1 MKYRP
6 NRQFAEAANR
16 QGSTRTSKAQHLF
29 TKQVTRAGSVG
40 LLLLSLSCGVAAAQD
55 DAAQSNSPTQLR
67 QFIGQQV
74 GGIDKLKVPATD
86 ADIPVPRMPD
96 GTVNYRYQT
105 TEAKRY
111 LGKLLFHDPVR
122 TARIGNARFGNN
134 TNQGQPVPLP
144 PGTDFGG
151 TVSDSDPNIQA
162 IVNATKQTGS
172 WKSSLPR

>member
-16 QGSTRTSKAQHLF
+16 QGSTPASKAQHLF

-40 LLLLSLSCGVAAAQD
+40 LLFLSLSCGVAAAGDND
-55 DAAQSNSPTQLR
+55 DGPTQLR
-67 QFIGQQV
+67 RFIDQQV

-122 TARIGNARFGNN
+122 SARIGTARFGND

-144 PGTDFGG
+144 AGTAFGG
-151 TVSDSDPNIQA
+151 TVSDSDPHIPD
-162 IVNATKQTGS
+162 IVDAQFQPCPLGRPS
-172 WKSSLPR
+172 AER